1 MSVQSTQVGFRI
13 RGIEPADL
21 STYPDRIKMM
31 WWDWVVK
38 YGLIAKDKD
47 LAKGLGADGKP
58 MKPLHP
64 YTITHRKSEVG
75 PVHKHAPPLIPA
87 LELSR
92 VRSLL
97 TGRAHTTSAEFWWKF
112 DPITGTSFAEILR
125 YQRDEY
131 GRDVF
136 GLSPKGISW
145 TLARA
150 TKDWE
155 AWKASPEA
163 ERLTAGRPGIP
174 AARQVR
180 KPLPKVTV
188 RQNLEDFDLLP
199 GVKSVIEQAIA
210 EGRFPGFR
218 RLNARG
224 EQWKPGPGIPPAPG
238 NRGPGPSPGPPK
250 PRPAPRPAPMP
261 IPPPRPSAAP
271 VSAAFDV
278 QIESNSVMRAH
289 ARIMQA
295 IDKVH
300 GDGALPRIP
309 IMSNDR
315 QDYTGFLNVTKSGQP
330 TRMEIRKLGPHVH
343 DTIAHETGHFLDYAG
358 IPRTRPTFEEERNW
372 RAEELFKDFF
382 KAVDASESIKTL
394 KLRATQNTI
403 KTVKGS
409 VVSDYSL
416 DQKHIQY
423 LLQENEI
430 WARAY
435 SQWIAYRSGQ
445 EDLLADHEYIQSREG
460 HDIYPSQ
467 WKEADFQAIGKAMDA
482 IFSKLGWLK

>member
-1 MSVQSTQVGFRI
+1 
-13 RGIEPADL
+13 
-21 STYPDRIKMM
+21 
-31 WWDWVVK
+31 
-38 YGLIAKDKD
+38 
-47 LAKGLGADGKP
+47 
-58 MKPLHP
+58 
-64 YTITHRKSEVG
+64 
-75 PVHKHAPPLIPA
+75 
-87 LELSR
+87 
-92 VRSLL
+92 
-97 TGRAHTTSAEFWWKF
+97 
-112 DPITGTSFAEILR
+112 
-125 YQRDEY
+125 
-131 GRDVF
+131 
-136 GLSPKGISW
+136 
-145 TLARA
+145 
-150 TKDWE
+150 
-155 AWKASPEA
+155 
-163 ERLTAGRPGIP
+163 
-174 AARQVR
+174 
-180 KPLPKVTV
+180 
-188 RQNLEDFDLLP
+188 
-199 GVKSVIEQAIA
+199 
-210 EGRFPGFR
+210 
-218 RLNARG
+218 
-224 EQWKPGPGIPPAPG
+224 
-238 NRGPGPSPGPPK
+238 
-250 PRPAPRPAPMP
+250 
-261 IPPPRPSAAP
+261 
-271 VSAAFDV
+271 
-278 QIESNSVMRAH
+278 
-289 ARIMQA
+289 MQA

-315 QDYTGFLNVTKSGQP
+315 QDYIGFLNVTKSGQP

-358 IPRTRPTFEEERNW
+358 IPRTRPTFEEERNL

-394 KLRATQNTI
+394 NLRATQNTI

-445 EDLLADHEYIQSREG
+445 EDLLADHEYIQSRGG